1 MFGRFC
7 AEMFLP
13 SRHQKLRMRPS
24 HEQWL
29 GPRAFAELVASAQGV
44 AQDRIGYAALFFLDQ
59 LDRFKDGRVRWSIET
74 EKLIKAEP
82 QDIAKIDIQ
91 MRRAEAIDP
100 KIEQREISQHP
111 VKQFQRETA
120 IGPGEFCLGQKLAD
134 NGIGKTRFCAPHGK
148 RFQSGA
154 AGGELSHRRVESYCG
169 FTLGRPIE

>member
-13 SRHQKLRMRPS
+13 SRHQKLRMRPLD
-24 HEQWL
+24 EQWL

-91 MRRAEAIDP
+91 IRRAEAIDP
-100 KIEQREISQHP
+100 KIEQREISQHT
-111 VKQFQRETA
+111 VKQ
-120 IGPGEFCLGQKLAD
+120 L
-134 NGIGKTRFCAPHGK
+134 
-148 RFQSGA
+148 
-154 AGGELSHRRVESYCG
+154 
-169 FTLGRPIE
+169 